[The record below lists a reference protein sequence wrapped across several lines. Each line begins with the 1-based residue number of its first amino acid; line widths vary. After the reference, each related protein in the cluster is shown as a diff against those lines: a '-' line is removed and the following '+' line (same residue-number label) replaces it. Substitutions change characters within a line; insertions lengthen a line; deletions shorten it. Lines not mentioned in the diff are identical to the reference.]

1 MKKRSKTLRKTGL
14 ASAIMITT
22 LAAMTFSSLLPNVA
36 SAASNDNNVEWVG
49 LFHDQGP
56 VYDSAPEPSSTTSIT
71 LKFRV
76 FKGDITSANIKYY
89 DTADNAYHW
98 VPMNWI
104 SNDATGRYDYWSGT
118 IPASASTKYYRF
130 QINDGTTTAWY
141 NAKGPSSSEPASQD
155 FYILPNF
162 KTPDWLK
169 NGAIY
174 QIFVDRFNNGDTA
187 NDIATGTYPY
197 GYNSPAQFKSWGSTP
212 YAGSGYSNSEVFFG
226 GDLTGVNQKL
236 NYIKNTIGAN
246 IIYLNPIFKSPSNHK
261 YDTQDYMTVD
271 PMFGTNT
278 TLQTLSSNIH
288 STTNGPKGYLVL
300 DGVFNH
306 TGDNHLW
313 FNKYGANGTTGAY
326 QSKSSPYFGYY
337 TFQTWPNAYSTFLG
351 FNSLPKLDFGASGSA
366 VRNILYNNTN
376 SVAKTYL
383 KAPYNI
389 DGWRLDAPQYAD
401 AGGNNGSDATNHQIW
416 TEFRNAVKSVN
427 PNSAIIGEYWGSANA
442 WTAPGNQWDSATNFD
457 GFTQP
462 LSQWITGKDYSNNAA
477 SLTTT
482 QFDSWLAGTRANY
495 PVNVQQVMSNH
506 LSNHDIPRFGTRAG
520 GDIWKTYLAL
530 IFQMTYVGTPTIY
543 YGDEYGMQG
552 GADPDNRRTF
562 DWSQGTTTNS
572 AVALTKK
579 LISIRNS
586 YAALRTGSF
595 MTLLTDDTNKIYSY
609 ARFDNTNR
617 IAVVLN
623 NDSVSHSVTVPV
635 NKASMTDG
643 STVTDKI
650 SGTVYTVSNGS
661 VTLTV
666 DGHYGAILVQ

>member
-1 MKKRSKTLRKTGL
+1 MKNRFKPLRKVGL
-14 ASAIMITT
+14 ASAVII
-22 LAAMTFSSLLPNVA
+22 AATTFSSLLINTA
-36 SAASNDNNVEWVG
+36 SAASSDNNVEWAG

-56 VYDSAPEPSSTTSIT
+56 MYDSAPEPSSTTAVT

-76 FKGDITSANIKYY
+76 LKGDITSANIKYY
-89 DTADNAYHW
+89 DSADSGYHW

-104 SNDATGRYDYWSGT
+104 ANDATGRYDYWTGT

-130 QINDGTTTAWY
+130 QINDGTATAWY
-141 NAKGPSSSEPASQD
+141 NAKGASSSEPTAQD

-174 QIFVDRFNNGDTA
+174 QIFVDRFYNGDTS

-212 YAGSGYSNSEVFFG
+212 YASSGYSNSEVFFG
-226 GDLTGVNQKL
+226 GDLTGVNQKM

-271 PMFGTNT
+271 PMFGSNA
-278 TLQTLSSNIH
+278 TLQTLSSGIH
-288 STTNGPKGYLVL
+288 STSNGPKGYLVL

-313 FNKYGANGTTGAY
+313 FNKYGANSTTGAY
-326 QSKSSPYFGYY
+326 QSQSSPYSSYY
-337 TFQTWPNAYSTFLG
+337 TFQAWPNAYSTFLG
-351 FNSLPKLDFGASGSA
+351 FNTLPKLNFGASGSA
-366 VRNILYNNTN
+366 VRNVLYNNTN

-383 KAPYNI
+383 NAPYNI

-401 AGGNNGSDATNHQIW
+401 AGGNNGSNSTNHQIW
-416 TEFRNAVKSVN
+416 TEFRSAVKSVN
-427 PNSAIIGEYWGSANA
+427 PNSAIIGEYWGDANA
-442 WTAPGNQWDSATNFD
+442 WTAQGNQWDSATNFA

-462 LSQWITGKDYSNNAA
+462 LSRWITGKDYSNNAS

-482 QFDSWLAGTRANY
+482 QFDSMLANTRANY
-495 PVNVQQVMSNH
+495 PTNVQQVMSNH

-586 YAALRTGSF
+586 YPALRTGSF
-595 MTLLTDDTNKIYSY
+595 MTLLTDDMNNLYSY
-609 ARFDNTNR
+609 ARLDNTNR

-635 NKASMTDG
+635 NKASMADG

-650 SGTVYTVSNGS
+650 SGNVYTVSNGS